1 MKYTPSIPP
10 IAEAPDNSAL
20 REIQRTQAIRAVR
33 ERTFPAQKTVH
44 YMLPESNSE
53 QPLKSENGEQRL
65 GQEQR
70 DHCRRITPADP
81 LLETRSGVERRKRN
95 RRRDDI
101 TTSVDEEA

>member
-10 IAEAPDNSAL
+10 IVEAPDNSAL
-20 REIQRTQAIRAVR
+20 REIQRAQAIRAVR
-33 ERTFPAQKTVH
+33 ERTFPAQKTRH
-44 YMLPESNSE
+44 YMPLESNSE
-53 QPLKSENGEQRL
+53 QPFKSENGEQRL

-70 DHCRRITPADP
+70 DYCRRITPADP

-95 RRRDDI
+95 RRSDDI